1 MNAGLDTSVLLR
13 LLIGTPPAQARKAV
27 QFLDNLFRSGGK
39 ACVSDLVV
47 AETYFALQ
55 FHYGIAKGDALAG
68 LAALL
73 STGEITAIEWAH
85 VDWER
90 KLIRLPDSK
99 TNEPRTIHLSD
110 AALEVLKTV
119 PRISRFVVAGAK
131 PENWCNRGSHARG

>member
-73 STGEITAIEWAH
+73 STGEITAIGQAGRVLTQPELASAKPGF
-85 VDWER
+85 VDRLIHAAYTESECHMATFER
-90 KLIRLPDSK
+90 AAGR
-99 TNEPRTIHLSD
+99 LSD
-110 AALEVLKTV
+110 VIVLK
-119 PRISRFVVAGAK
+119 
-131 PENWCNRGSHARG
+131 